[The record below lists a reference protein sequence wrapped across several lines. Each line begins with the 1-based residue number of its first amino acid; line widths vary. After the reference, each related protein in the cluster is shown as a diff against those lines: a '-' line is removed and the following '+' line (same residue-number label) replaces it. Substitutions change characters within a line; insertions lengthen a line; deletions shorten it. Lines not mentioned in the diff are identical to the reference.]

1 MSLIFL
7 SISAVIF
14 VVSMVLYY
22 QWLMADRRGKS
33 SQYKKSRWISIW
45 IGLAVSAAFLLLF
58 VQTD

>member
-33 SQYKKSRWISIW
+33 PQYKKARWISIW
-45 IGLAVSAAFLLLF
+45 IGLAASAAFLLLF

>member
-14 VVSMVLYY
+14 VVSMALYY
-22 QWLMADRRGKS
+22 QWLIADRRGKAP
-33 SQYKKSRWISIW
+33 QYKKARWISIW